1 MFPPNIDELISVSM
15 KLQHLGIVGLLMV
28 CVLCLV
34 VVIYYKDKRNEQKHI
49 DMLEHAEQKH
59 AELVELFLKQKEEEC
74 AHHQETIAAWRK
86 DRENYALERE
96 KNFAMLLKIS
106 NDSASALNSVA
117 SSIRDFSTDINRIRK

>member
-1 MFPPNIDELISVSM
+1 MFPSNIDELISISM

-34 VVIYYKDKRNEQKHI
+34 IVIYYKDKRNEQKHI

-74 AHHQETIAAWRK
+74 QHHQETIAAWRK
-86 DRENYALERE
+86 DRENYALERKE
-96 KNFAMLLKIS
+96 NFALLLRIS
-106 NDSASALNSVA
+106 NDSAAALNNVSAAV
-117 SSIRDFSTDINRIRK
+117 RDFGADINRIRK

>member
-1 MFPPNIDELISVSM
+1 MFPPNFDELISVSM

-28 CVLCLV
+28 CVLSLV

-74 AHHQETIAAWRK
+74 SHHQETIAAWRK

-96 KNFAMLLKIS
+96 KNFATLLKIS
-106 NDSASALNSVA
+106 NDSAAALNNVSSAL
-117 SSIRDFSTDINRIRK
+117 RDVSTDINRIRK